1 MPTGVQIYPNGL
13 PHPPMQVRRR
23 IALELL
29 ILAAL
34 TSLYLILV
42 SPRPLAMDIGMAL
55 VGLGLVGFT
64 ADYTRTRIW
73 GPPPDAEFDR
83 RRRCAVNMFVSTSLA
98 VAGVVVYGIFSAYSQ
113 QGRWSDVAARFLNWR
128 LPIALILYV
137 PWALL
142 QQTLFQFYLL
152 GRLRALLPFAT
163 PLILSVING
172 IAYGSV
178 HLAVSPGRDG
188 PDLELAVLTMIG
200 GAVWSY
206 SYHRDR
212 YVLPIAISHA
222 VLGSTFFYWARGSD
236 VLLNFFG
243 R

>member
-1 MPTGVQIYPNGL
+1 
-13 PHPPMQVRRR
+13 MQVRRR

-29 ILAAL
+29 VLSAL

-42 SPRPLAMDIGMAL
+42 SPRPLAVDLGMAL

-73 GPPPDAEFDR
+73 GTPPDAEFNR
-83 RRRCAVNMFVSTSLA
+83 RRRCAVNMFFSTGLA
-98 VAGVVVYGIFSAYSQ
+98 VSGVVLYGIFSAYAQ
-113 QGRWSDVAARFLNWR
+113 HGNWDGVAARFLNWHA
-128 LPIALILYV
+128 PIALVLYV

-152 GRLRALLPFAT
+152 GRLRALLPFAS
-163 PLILSVING
+163 PLILSVMNG

-178 HLAVSPGRDG
+178 HLAVSPGRSG

-222 VLGSTFFYWARGSD
+222 VLGTTFYYWARGSD

-243 R
+243 Q